1 MIFCF
6 EKSIFFGCIHCK
18 DNRPIRL
25 TKCCTQFKPFGDKTF
40 FSGISISFKCECN
53 IIMQDLNW
61 VQHWVSRIGLS
72 VVLDRSPPKH
82 SNQENWSSTHFY
94 WFKSPTWSRKSLS
107 GEVWTPVQAPNMASN
122 HGTIVE
128 MSVFKG
134 FKLWSLSELI
144 VLFRRC
150 RRVKQW
156 EENIALFSQ
165 VREPLKKG
173 SSLFHRQPKRTIC
186 GFGLQRS
193 FGGNIQELLVYYL
206 TPNKCKKS

>member
-1 MIFCF
+1 
-6 EKSIFFGCIHCK
+6 
-18 DNRPIRL
+18 
-25 TKCCTQFKPFGDKTF
+25 
-40 FSGISISFKCECN
+40 
-53 IIMQDLNW
+53 MQDLNW

-94 WFKSPTWSRKSLS
+94 WFKSPPWSRKSLT
-107 GEVWTPVQAPNMASN
+107 GEAWMPVQAPNIAIASN

-134 FKLWSLSELI
+134 FILWSLSELI

-173 SSLFHRQPKRTIC
+173 SSLFIVCHSRQATLLPSENSLQTADAFPVVASLPPKNSYFSEGEKRRLEMRLRLAGYSENGC
-186 GFGLQRS
+186 VA
-193 FGGNIQELLVYYL
+193 N
-206 TPNKCKKS
+206 